1 MNIKTCC
8 GCPEGKEHIFCGCEC
23 HKKCEHRITR
33 WDGVVPCTGRE
44 ICNDC
49 GKQLN

>member
-1 MNIKTCC
+1 MRDLNNLNR
-8 GCPEGKEHIFCGCEC
+8 EHDDKLKAEN
-23 HKKCEHRITR
+23 KCEHKITR

-49 GKQLN
+49 GKQIN

>member
-1 MNIKTCC
+1 MRGLENLNTDDSKKKDD
-8 GCPEGKEHIFCGCEC
+8 EN
-23 HKKCEHRITR
+23 KCEHKITR